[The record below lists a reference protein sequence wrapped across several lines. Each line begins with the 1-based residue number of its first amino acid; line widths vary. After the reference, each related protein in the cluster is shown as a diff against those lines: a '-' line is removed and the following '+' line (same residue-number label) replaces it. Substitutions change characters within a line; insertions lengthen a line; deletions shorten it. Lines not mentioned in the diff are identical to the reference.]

1 MNPLV
6 RVPILFNSWAQN
18 MLDSFGL
25 SELSAKQMAGTFKA
39 MANGMQVADDTG
51 TEMAKTLT
59 ELAADMASFYNVSV
73 DVAQTALNSVFT
85 GETESL
91 KKFGVVMTEANLNA
105 YALANGLEEIS
116 NDMSQSEKVALR
128 YQYVL
133 QSLSTA
139 SGDFARTSDSLANQT
154 RLAQE
159 RFKELTASL
168 VEELLPVAADFLGW
182 LNDLMKGFNDLDES
196 QKKTIL
202 TVLGFAAAIALLLLW
217 LED

>member
-1 MNPLV
+1 
-6 RVPILFNSWAQN
+6 
-18 MLDSFGL
+18 
-25 SELSAKQMAGTFKA
+25 MAGTFKA
-39 MANGMQVADDTG
+39 MANGMQIADDTG

-116 NDMSQSEKVALR
+116 DDMSQSEKVALR

-139 SGDFARTSDSLANQT
+139 SR
-154 RLAQE
+154 RLCPYF
-159 RFKELTASL
+159 RK
-168 VEELLPVAADFLGW
+168 PG
-182 LNDLMKGFNDLDES
+182 KPS
-196 QKKTIL
+196 QRYHRN
-202 TVLGFAAAIALLLLW
+202 ALKRRPQAW
-217 LED
+217 